1 MRKPYPTDL
10 TDAEWAI
17 LAPLIPGPKPGGRP
31 REHDMREI
39 LNAIFY
45 LLRAGCPWRMLPHEF
60 SPWST
65 VHWYFRTWRRSGLW
79 EEINAALRDQV
90 RLRSGR
96 SSTPTAAIVDSQ
108 SARTT
113 EKGGREDMTE
123 LSA

>member
-10 TDAEWAI
+10 TDAEWTI
-17 LAPLIPGPKPGGRP
+17 LAPLIPGPKPGSRP

-45 LLRAGCPWRMLPHEF
+45 FLRAGCPWRMLPHEF
-60 SPWST
+60 PPWST
-65 VHWYFRTWRRSGLW
+65 VHWYFRAWRRSGLW
-79 EEINAALRDQV
+79 EAINAVLRDQV
-90 RLRSGR
+90 RQRAGR
-96 SSTPTAAIVDSQ
+96 SPSPTAAIVDSQ

-113 EKGGREDMTE
+113 EKGGRKDMTE